1 MAKFGWAYVNCETE
15 TNTAGPTGSLQFLTG
30 TNSSSGSVNLMF
42 YTASVSPYAEDTLF
56 LKGTL
61 VVTGTISASHFHI
74 EDVTRID
81 STGSTTFGNTND
93 DRHIRTGSL
102 YIGEVDA
109 VPLMEVST
117 TTDQV
122 IFNDC
127 GHRVNYDAA
136 AAASQSTNATSHIVG
151 ITRTGDVLI
160 NLHSAS
166 GGGIGQVLVIKDEL
180 TSVRSGVIT
189 ISASV
194 PAGGF
199 KVDGAT
205 HYELSGT
212 MPAINLY
219 SNGTN
224 WFVY

>member
-1 MAKFGWAYVNCETE
+1 
-15 TNTAGPTGSLQFLTG
+15 
-30 TNSSSGSVNLMF
+30 MF
-42 YTASVSPYAEDTLF
+42 YTASGEPGGPPAMDSLF
-56 LKGTL
+56 LRGTL
-61 VVTGTISASHFHI
+61 VVSGTISASHFHI

-81 STGSTTFGNTND
+81 STGSTWFGDTND
-93 DRHIRTGSL
+93 DSHIRTGSL
-102 YIGEVDA
+102 YIGEVGED
-109 VPLMEVST
+109 PLMEVST

-127 GHRVNYDAA
+127 GHRINYDAA
-136 AAASQSTNATSHIVG
+136 AAASQSTTAISHIIGV
-151 ITRTGDVLI
+151 TRAGDVLI

-194 PAGGF
+194 PKGGF
-199 KVDGAT
+199 KIDGSA